1 MTRVV
6 TAVLPSSLVARKV
19 SVEDPPPELDAPLPE
34 QIPPETQQQSP
45 ESGNKPLNR
54 PTRRVFMESQDSSQ
68 SFAELQQNQPGK
80 KTSREQHQGKSRA
93 SRRESQ
99 SEGSRAEGTETSSTR
114 DQDPAG
120 SGRSEN
126 LDVRVGKKIKYII
139 KDFNE

>member
-45 ESGNKPLNR
+45 ELCVKPLNR
-54 PTRRVFMESQDSSQ
+54 PTRRAFADSQDSSQ
-68 SFAELQQNQPGK
+68 SFAEQDQPGK
-80 KTSREQHQGKSRA
+80 KTSREQHQGKSRV

-99 SEGSRAEGTETSSTR
+99 SEGSRAEGTETSST
-114 DQDPAG
+114 QVLDPTG

-126 LDVRVGKKIKYII
+126 LNVRVRRKIIMHLI
-139 KDFNE
+139 KDCNE